1 MKKNIS
7 INIGG
12 IIFHI
17 EEDGYNKLKSYLD
30 SVNKY
35 FSSFEDSKEIIED
48 IEGRIAEIFLARLD
62 EGKQIINNEDVNE
75 LISIMGTTKD
85 FDAQIELEPVEEAPE
100 APEKEEKAEEEK
112 SEAQSEDTTAKRLF
126 RDNKRKVVGGVASG
140 LAHYFGIDPIWV
152 RLLLLAFLFNIFF
165 WGLSGFVFLTYII
178 LWIAVPANDTLE
190 DDKAVKKLYRD
201 TQDKVLGGV
210 GSGIASYFGVDK
222 VLIRVLFVF
231 SILLGGAGLIAYII
245 LWIITPEAKT
255 ITEKMQMQGEPVTIS
270 NIEENVKKSLK
281 VKDGEENILVKILLF
296 PFRLVAIIFKAL
308 GELLGP
314 LMKFTAEA
322 LRVIVG
328 VFFVF
333 LGFVLMVSFSI
344 TLAVLFGIGGA
355 MEHWVYFGGFPAE
368 FVANSMSTI
377 SLVAG
382 YLVLMIPSLGIALLG
397 LTIIMKKAAIKAVV
411 GWTLFGL
418 WLLGMIGLA
427 FSVPMMVRDFSA
439 ENKFREERV
448 LNVAAGTPTLKL
460 NDVYSDLDRD
470 YTYDAVDLRLRG
482 HSDSTYLLA
491 LEVESRGRTRANA
504 KENAQ
509 AVGYKVEQKG
519 DDIFFDSNLTFDES
533 TPFRFQTLDATLYIP
548 YGKVFRMDDEL
559 GDIIINTLHL
569 NGYRAHQMDGNDWVY
584 NEGGLNCITC
594 DRDRESGRS
603 IINRNRDRSA
613 NSKTYDFFNFDE
625 VELNALFDFEIRKG
639 DSYYVELKGDKDM
652 LDEVSL
658 VQRGDELIITS
669 ETNWKWWKDKDWK
682 RKIKVF
688 IVMPELDQLKV
699 NGACEGEVT
708 GFDNEEISFKIN
720 GASEVVA
727 DISPKYTYADVNG
740 ASELTL
746 IGNAESLEA
755 DVFGASKLSAFTF
768 KVDDADVKA
777 LGASTVR
784 VYARNDLE
792 AKASGAS
799 TVRYRGNA
807 TVSSDSNGLSSVKKD

>member
-17 EEDGYNKLKSYLD
+17 EEDGYDKLKNYLD

-62 EGKQIINNEDVNE
+62 EGKQIINHEDVNE

-85 FDAQIELEPVEEAPE
+85 FDAQIELEPEVEEPE
-100 APEKEEKAEEEK
+100 TQKEEKTEEEK
-112 SEAQSEDTTAKRLF
+112 SESKSEETAPKRLF

-140 LAHYFGIDPIWV
+140 IAHYFGIDPIWV
-152 RLLLLAFLFNIFF
+152 RLLLLAFLFNVFF
-165 WGLSGFVFLTYII
+165 WGLSGFVFITYII
-178 LWIAVPANDTLE
+178 LWIAVPANDALE

-201 TQDKVLGGV
+201 TQDRVLGGV

-222 VLIRVLFVF
+222 VVIRVLFVF

-281 VKDGEENILVKILLF
+281 VKDGEENVLVKILLF
-296 PFRLVAIIFKAL
+296 PFRLVALIFKAL

-355 MEHWVYFGGFPAE
+355 MEHWVSFGGFPAE
-368 FVANSMSTI
+368 FIANSMSTI
-377 SLVAG
+377 SVIAA

-397 LTIIMKKAAIKAVV
+397 LTIIMKKAVTKAVV

-427 FSVPMMVRDFSA
+427 FSVPMLVRDFSA
-439 ENKFREERV
+439 ENKFREDRI
-448 LNVAAGTPTLKL
+448 LNVAASIPTLKL
-460 NDVYSDLDRD
+460 NDVNYDLDED
-470 YTYDAVDLRLRG
+470 YGYDAVDLRLRG
-482 HSDSTYLLA
+482 HSDSTFLLA
-491 LEVESRGRTRANA
+491 LEYESRGRTRANA
-504 KENAQ
+504 KENAE
-509 AVGYKVEQKG
+509 AVEYQVEQRG
-519 DDIFFDSNLTFDES
+519 DDIYFDSNLTFNTT
-533 TPFRFQTLDATLYIP
+533 TPFRFQTLNATLYVP
-548 YGKVFRMDDEL
+548 YGKTFRMEEEL
-559 GDIIINTLHL
+559 EEIIINTLHL
-569 NGYRAHQMDGNDWVY
+569 DGYRAYQMEGNDWMFD
-584 NEGGLNCITC
+584 EDGLNCTTC
-594 DRDRESGRS
+594 DRDRESGNS
-603 IINRNRDRSA
+603 IINRRRSSSSD
-613 NSKTYDFFNFDE
+613 SKTYDFSNFDE
-625 VELNALFDFEIRKG
+625 VDLNALFDFEIKRG
-639 DSYYVELKGDKDM
+639 DSYYVELKGDEDV

-658 VQRGDELIITS
+658 VQRGDELEIKY

-682 RKIKVF
+682 RKIKVL

-720 GASEVVA
+720 GASEIVA
-727 DISPKYTYADVNG
+727 DISPTYMYVDVNG

-755 DVFGASKLSAFTF
+755 DIFGASKLSAFTF

-777 LGASTVR
+777 LGASTIR

-799 TVRYRGNA
+799 TIRYRGDA
-807 TVSSDSNGLSSVKKD
+807 KVSADSNGLSSVKKD